1 MTDDDIQDINSISL
15 DIKNFC
21 DMLMSLNKK
30 DEVSRLVLEIRDC
43 ANTIVQ
49 IVKESRDDRKQLN
62 VGEELISRLK
72 NLNSNIDLKND
83 IRIRLKQ
90 LIKPEFI
97 ESWLNTPNLAFG
109 YKRPID
115 LINENDLDKLHNML
129 YVLESGEPLS

>member
-97 ESWLNTPNLAFG
+97 ESWLNTPNLAFE

-129 YVLESGEPLS
+129 YVLESGEPFE